1 MPEARLEVMDALGK
15 RVVNV
20 EKAPFE
26 IGRRETNDL
35 RLAGS
40 EVSRDHAEI
49 TIDPSGTY
57 VLKDRASRYGTY
69 VNGDQV
75 TQHSLAHGDR
85 IRLGRSGGAEM
96 VFLVRDGDA
105 VEEKSP
111 TTTAIGDL
119 RQIGALLEGLRALG
133 SGRVLDDV
141 LSLVLDSAIDVGGA
155 ERGFIMLASSSTELE
170 FKMARA
176 RGRIMLSGGS
186 FETSRKIPEEVFRTG
201 ESKLVA
207 DLLDS
212 GIVDFH
218 GGTVALGIRNVLCVP
233 LRLVRYLDKA
243 EAADERE
250 KRIGVLYL
258 DSRQKGTLLSGS
270 TRAALETLATEA
282 AVAIENARL
291 YRETMEKAK
300 IEQEMRIAA
309 EIQQALL
316 PKMARA
322 GTFFSAAAASIPCR
336 SIGGDFYDYVELP
349 TGAMGFALGDVAGK
363 GPPAALLS
371 AMMQGIFAGQAASS
385 DSPSQTISRVNLAL
399 YRRGIESRFVTLMY
413 GVIKPDG
420 HLTYCNAGHN
430 PPLIISPG
438 NSRQVRRLECGGP
451 IVGLFEAATFSEE
464 TVTLTPGDWLIVF
477 SDGVSEAMSASADE
491 YGETRIVSLV
501 EANKSLEPT
510 QLLEALFADVRDFT
524 RGAPQSDDITAM
536 VLRYGL

>member
-15 RVVNV
+15 RVVTV

-96 VFLVRDGDA
+96 VFLVRDGEA

-176 RGRIMLSGGS
+176 RGRIMLSGGG

-201 ESKLVA
+201 ESKIVA

-258 DSRQKGTLLSGS
+258 DSREKGSFLSGS
-270 TRAALETLATEA
+270 TRGALETLATEA

-300 IEQEMRIAA
+300 MEQEMRIAA

-464 TVTLTPGDWLIVF
+464 TVTLSPGDWLIVF